1 MTTPEQNMAT
11 CREFNERVFNEGD
24 VSFAEKMMR
33 DDFIDHS
40 PPPGGTGDKASTI
53 AMFQQ
58 MHDQYPDSKA
68 EILDMFAAG
77 DKVAIRTRM
86 SGTARS
92 ASPARSSP
100 SWAGWACWA

>member
-24 VSFAEKMMR
+24 ISFAEKMMR

-40 PPPGGTGDKASTI
+40 PPPGVTGDKASTI

-58 MHDQYPDSKA
+58 MHDQVRFLDSA
-68 EILDMFAAG
+68 RRGNSPPA
-77 DKVAIRTRM
+77 TR
-86 SGTARS
+86 SLSAR
-92 ASPARSSP
+92 A
-100 SWAGWACWA
+100 

>member
-40 PPPGGTGDKASTI
+40 PPPGGTGDKASTHRDVP
-53 AMFQQ
+53 ADARPVSGLEGRDPGHVRCRRQGR
-58 MHDQYPDSKA
+58 HPH
-68 EILDMFAAG
+68 AA
-77 DKVAIRTRM
+77 
-86 SGTARS
+86 
-92 ASPARSSP
+92 
-100 SWAGWACWA
+100 